1 MNKRFGEKNINY
13 YNLDDCFLMYDA
25 YNKDILKVKS
35 IIISD
40 GITRLLNSTNIESK
54 TISVDNSKHIIDKLV
69 KKEVS
74 VSSASYVIILKLV
87 NFDIVNEKGIKN
99 YFIIREVDAYIK
111 DNKKEVRSIIMSLLK
126 NEVDGIKRVYELGEK
141 YEKRY
146 I

>member
-1 MNKRFGEKNINY
+1 
-13 YNLDDCFLMYDA
+13 MYDA